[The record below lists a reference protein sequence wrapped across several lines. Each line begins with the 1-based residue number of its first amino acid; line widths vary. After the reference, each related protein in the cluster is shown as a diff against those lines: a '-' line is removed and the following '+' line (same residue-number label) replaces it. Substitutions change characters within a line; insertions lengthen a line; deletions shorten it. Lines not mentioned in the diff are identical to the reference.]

1 MALEAPLSSSN
12 YVSPQHWS
20 VLRAIHAL
28 NNPKVIPACSG
39 GCCPSIQCVHA
50 ERKASCGA
58 LGGYFCWRRP
68 WLAIVVLVIVG
79 RWRLT
84 SDQPT
89 VGIVKIVY
97 GSNFFRSY
105 VEPIHS

>member
-1 MALEAPLSSSN
+1 MALEVPLCSSDD
-12 YVSPQHWS
+12 VLPHHRG

-28 NNPKVIPACSG
+28 NNPKIIPACSG
-39 GCCPSIQCVHA
+39 DCCPSIRHVGT

-58 LGGYFCWRRP
+58 LGGHFRRRRP
-68 WLAIVVLVIVG
+68 WLTMVVLVVVG

-97 GSNFFRSY
+97 GSIFFI
-105 VEPIHS
+105 PL